1 MQLTKRKQNR
11 GFKIQYIA
19 IPFKNIKTQKAIN
32 SLFSNNLHISN
43 PKLRRFFQPSRIP
56 PRIFRSKNSLKI
68 QVSQLFRN
76 FAAFDN
82 K

>member
-1 MQLTKRKQNR
+1 LKRQT
-11 GFKIQYIA
+11 IA
-19 IPFKNIKTQKAIN
+19 IPSQNIQSQKPI
-32 SLFSNNLHISN
+32 SGLFSNNLHISN
-43 PKLRRFFQPSRIP
+43 PKLRRFFQLSRIP

-68 QVSQLFRN
+68 QVSQLFCN

>member
-1 MQLTKRKQNR
+1 ME
-11 GFKIQYIA
+11 FKTQSITIL
-19 IPFKNIKTQKAIN
+19 FKNIQSQKPI
-32 SLFSNNLHISN
+32 SGLFSNNLHISN
-43 PKLRRFFQPSRIP
+43 SKLRRFFQSNRIP
-56 PRIFRSKNSLKI
+56 PRSFRSKNSLKI